1 MPGNT
6 WTNWEFQQI
15 ENTKK
20 YQRKSTEVKHK
31 ITELKN
37 LKEEFNS
44 TIDQVEQKISKLENR
59 AVESIQ
65 LEEQKESEDSLVA
78 LWENIK

>member
-1 MPGNT
+1 MYDKVNIAT
-6 WTNWEFQQI
+6 KR
-15 ENTKK
+15 ENTRK
-20 YQRKSTEVKHK
+20 YPKE

-37 LKEEFNS
+37 TILKLKNSIKWFNRRLDEVEK
-44 TIDQVEQKISKLENR
+44 TIRELENR

>member
-1 MPGNT
+1 MYDKVNIAT
-6 WTNWEFQQI
+6 KR
-15 ENTKK
+15 ENTRK
-20 YQRKSTEVKHK
+20 YPKE

-37 LKEEFNS
+37 TILKLKNSIKWFNRRL
-44 TIDQVEQKISKLENR
+44 DEVEKMIRELENR
-59 AVESIQ
+59 AVGSIQ